1 MPETVVIVEE
11 PLDFASVTVLPG
23 NGLPF
28 VSLIVALSVAVVVR
42 SARIDVGDAVRVDLA
57 ALATAAAGLIATTIA
72 VSSWL
77 VIVELFAAIAPD
89 AAWMTSNVPVAERV
103 AGAPV
108 DDAAVALR
116 VMPAGVVKDELPAVP

>member
-28 VSLIVALSVAVVVR
+28 VSLIVALSVEVVVP

-57 ALATAAAGLIATTIA
+57 ALAMAAAGLIATMIA

-108 DDAAVALR
+108 DDAAVALT